1 MIKKLRNID
10 TFSRNVIVVFAGAS
24 LFNLFNLLY
33 QLLIAHQLSP
43 AHFAAFNSLL
53 SVFIII
59 CAPLNTIQMA
69 VAKYAAEFRARDEAS
84 KINFLLA
91 DLFRKFLILGVLTFF
106 IFCFSA
112 IFIINSLKI
121 PSAAAAYIFAGLLA
135 AMWLIPFFRGALQGL
150 ESFGVL
156 SFALIVTGVIKLALA
171 FVLVIS
177 GYDIAGAMAALLV
190 SELAGLGIYYLALRP
205 HLNNPRN
212 LQKQQIDYRQLF
224 GYLLPVAASFFCFMS
239 LVNADMIL
247 VKHFFPAEES
257 GFYSLAQ
264 MVGKIFLFLPLAIS
278 TVMFPRTS
286 GLNAIK
292 EDTAATLRKSL
303 FFALCLC
310 LAAGLFY
317 NSFPALVLRILT
329 GKAIPESIVLGR
341 LFSVSM
347 SFFTLSYVL
356 ILYFLSIKDLRF
368 VKYLFCS
375 LVLQILAIIFF
386 HRDLIQVQLI
396 LCLNSIVLFLWH
408 LFLARRHGLC
418 MLNKPSLT

>member
-1 MIKKLRNID
+1 MIKKLQNID
-10 TFSRNVIVVFAGAS
+10 AFSRNVIVVFAGAS

-59 CAPLNTIQMA
+59 CAPLNTLQVA
-69 VAKYAAEFRARDEAS
+69 VAKYTSEFRAKGEDS
-84 KINFLLA
+84 KIKFLLA
-91 DLFRKFLILGVLTFF
+91 GLFRKFLILAALTFF

-112 IFIINSLKI
+112 IFIVNSLKI
-121 PSAAAAYIFAGLLA
+121 PSAAAAYIFAVLLA

-156 SFALIVTGVIKLALA
+156 SFALIVTGVIKLVLA

-177 GYDIAGAMAALLV
+177 GYDIAGAIAALLV
-190 SELAGLGIYYLALRP
+190 SELIGLGIYYLALRP
-205 HLNNPRN
+205 YVSPRN

-224 GYLLPVAASFFCFMS
+224 GYLLPVAVSYFCFMS

-247 VKHFFPAEES
+247 VKHFFSAEES

-292 EDTAATLRKSL
+292 EGTAATLRKSL

-317 NSFPALVLRILT
+317 NSFPSLVLRILT
-329 GKAIPESIVLGR
+329 GKVFPDSIILGR

-375 LVLQILAIIFF
+375 LMLQILAIIFF
-386 HRDLIQVQLI
+386 HRELIQVQLI
-396 LCLNSIVLFLWH
+396 LCLNSIVLFLWY
-408 LFLARRHGLC
+408 LFLARRHGLS
-418 MLNKPSLT
+418 MFKPGLT